1 MRWLL
6 FGFCFG
12 VTFFCVAQN
21 STDEEPILPP
31 AIEFPGPQFPQIQW
45 PVVIPDIPRQP
56 PAPRPDAKTP
66 FAPKFVEGNNIF
78 TGEKEY
84 WLADAVAGT
93 GLGWPK
99 RLTDRVI
106 CSYLAGLTNNLG
118 RYSHEPNK
126 HYQIAVVDLPYA
138 NAFTAGGGRIY
149 LTRGMLGQVIS
160 EDELAGVIAHEIGHD
175 NFHHAGRTLT
185 RQFYWV
191 VGVREVI
198 ANRAC
203 DKTWQSSSL
212 PTIPITI
219 LFPHSERQCRESQG
233 QMNNPQIR
241 RRSTSFTRLVTIRWH
256 WPTISAVCQIQ
267 RCSTSRM
274 RLVQR
279 GPYSGRFR

>member
-1 MRWLL
+1 MLFRSFLFVVLL
-6 FGFCFG
+6 TG
-12 VTFFCVAQN
+12 VSASAN
-21 STDEEPILPP
+21 EEPILPP

-45 PVVIPDIPRQP
+45 PVVIPDIPWQP

-191 VGVREVI
+191 VGVREVNSQQGLRQDL
-198 ANRAC
+198 AKFLAAYDPDHN
-203 DKTWQSSSL
+203 
-212 PTIPITI
+212 P
-219 LFPHSERQCRESQG
+219 FPALGREAQG

-279 GPYSGRFR
+279 GPYSGRVR